1 MKATNNSSLIR
12 TLRLD
17 EKLDSFVVNDAKEN
31 RLSINAAYNQILDRY
46 VNCFRLVDKL
56 PCLVIPCD
64 VIRDFLYEIPEDKVK
79 KLGKIFGSYLP
90 KHSLFLKG
98 EGLTTENVLEFMKTT
113 CQDSNWYQFNIQN
126 NNGTKN
132 VLLRHGFGRN
142 WSIFLNEY
150 YHTIFKEVLNVKMN
164 SEIGDG
170 SLVITMKK

>member
-1 MKATNNSSLIR
+1 MKGKNNSTLIR

-46 VNCFRLVDKL
+46 VNCFRLVDKF

-64 VIRDFLYEIPEDKVK
+64 IIRDFLGEIPEDKVK
-79 KLGKIFGSYLP
+79 KLGKIFGAYLP

-98 EGLTTENVLEFMKTT
+98 EGLTTENMLEFMKTT

-126 NNGTKN
+126 TNGTKKL
-132 VLLRHGFGRN
+132 LLRHNFGRN
-142 WSIFLNEY
+142 WSIFLDEY
-150 YHTIFKEVLNVKMN
+150 YHSIFKDILNIKMK
-164 SEIGDG
+164 SEIGDE
-170 SLVITMKK
+170 SLIIVIRK

>member
-1 MKATNNSSLIR
+1 LKATNNSSLIR

-17 EKLDSFVVNDAKEN
+17 EKLDSFVVTDAKEN

-64 VIRDFLYEIPEDKVK
+64 IIRDILYEIPEDKVK
-79 KLGKIFGSYLP
+79 KLGKIFGFYLP

-98 EGLTTENVLEFMKTT
+98 EGLTTENMLEFMKTT

-150 YHTIFKEVLNVKMN
+150 YYTIFKEVLNVKMN